1 MNERNSKDNYH
12 AAQMMTNEI
21 LISKSL
27 PQVRFWLIEY
37 PNSNLDDITW
47 ESLRWKKQTDEKNK
61 SKDKLLP
68 WVLSAVH
75 VWSIFH
81 SVIITFIKC

>member
-21 LISKSL
+21 LIFKSL

-37 PNSNLDDITW
+37 PNSNLDD
-47 ESLRWKKQTDEKNK
+47 SLGGKKQTNVKKINPK
-61 SKDKLLP
+61 INICLGFYLQFMCGQFSTGLLSH
-68 WVLSAVH
+68 L
-75 VWSIFH
+75 
-81 SVIITFIKC
+81 

>member
-37 PNSNLDDITW
+37 PHSSLDDIN
-47 ESLRWKKQTDEKNK
+47 LRKFWLKNKNKQTQKTN
-61 SKDKLLP
+61 SKINYLGN
-68 WVLSAVH
+68 
-75 VWSIFH
+75 
-81 SVIITFIKC
+81 

>member
-21 LISKSL
+21 LIFKSL

-37 PNSNLDDITW
+37 PNSNQNDITW
-47 ESLRWKKQTDEKNK
+47 ESLGGKKKQTKVK
-61 SKDKLLP
+61 TK
-68 WVLSAVH
+68 
-75 VWSIFH
+75 FQR
-81 SVIITFIKC
+81 

>member
-27 PQVRFWLIEY
+27 PQVRF
-37 PNSNLDDITW
+37 
-47 ESLRWKKQTDEKNK
+47 
-61 SKDKLLP
+61 
-68 WVLSAVH
+68 
-75 VWSIFH
+75 
-81 SVIITFIKC
+81 